1 MYEAFYNLK
10 TKPFQITTDPKFL
23 WLGEKHKEALATLK
37 YGILENKGFLLLTG
51 DVGTGKTVLIH
62 GLVKLLDIAAIV
74 ATIPDPGLSSMDF
87 FNFLAEEF
95 KMNRHFDT
103 KGAFLSHL
111 KHVLYKAS
119 ATDKKVL
126 LVIDEAQRLN
136 HELLEQIRLLS
147 NIEMDNRKLIN
158 IFFVGQSEFNRILNE
173 ERNKA
178 VKQRITVSYH
188 INALTEQETREYI
201 NHRLRV
207 AGGDREIF
215 KPQAL
220 HEIYAFSQG
229 YPRLINI
236 ICDHA
241 LLTGYSGGKKAI
253 DADVIKECEK
263 ELRIPIS
270 NAGRQGKEQDLF
282 ESQQSAL
289 AVLQNRSTG
298 RRIGLFAVVILLFLF
313 IGFIFFN
320 FQIKDTP
327 RWKIEE
333 IAPQSYESPTLKSKE
348 SLATGVENQE
358 ANPKE
363 LPVVKPFDDAVSGDK
378 NLSQA
383 DEVETADQ
391 KDQAST
397 EPKVKPFPDRK
408 ILIYFK
414 HNSNDLPTPAYET
427 LDRIAAFMIH
437 NPEAKVNISGYTDS
451 SGAHSYNVSVS
462 QFRAN
467 IVKGYLVGKGVQ
479 PLRIEAVGLG
489 PDNPIATNATEQG
502 RQTNRRVEIEVNVD
516 KP

>member
-1 MYEAFYNLK
+1 MYQAFYNLK

-37 YGILENKGFLLLTG
+37 YGIAENKGFLLLTG

-62 GLVKLLDIAAIV
+62 GLMKIIDISAIV
-74 ATIPDPGLSSMDF
+74 AAIPDPGLTSMDF

-103 KGAFLSHL
+103 KGAFLIHL
-111 KHVLYKAS
+111 KHFLYKAS
-119 ATDKKVL
+119 ASDKKVL

-158 IFFVGQSEFNRILNE
+158 IFFVGQSEFNGILNE

-188 INALTEQETREYI
+188 IDPLTEHETREYI
-201 NHRLRV
+201 NHRLKV

-215 KPQAL
+215 KPEAL
-220 HEIYAFSQG
+220 HKIHAFSHG

-241 LLTGYSGGKKAI
+241 LLTGYSAGKRAI

-263 ELRIPIS
+263 ELRIPINS
-270 NAGRQGKEQDLF
+270 AGQGAREQGFF
-282 ESQQSAL
+282 ENRPSAL
-289 AVLQNRSTG
+289 PVLQNQSMS
-298 RRIGLFAVVILLFLF
+298 RRIGFFAVIALLLLFT
-313 IGFIFFN
+313 GFLFFN
-320 FQIKDTP
+320 FQLKDTP

-333 IAPQSYESPTLKSKE
+333 IAPQSYDSPTLKSKE
-348 SLATGVENQE
+348 AHVSGTANQE
-358 ANPKE
+358 TPQKE
-363 LPVVKPFDDAVSGDK
+363 LPVVKRFDDGASTDK
-378 NLSQA
+378 NLLQ
-383 DEVETADQ
+383 T
-391 KDQAST
+391 DQAEIAKPEDQVPN
-397 EPKVKPFPDRK
+397 EPQVTPFPDRK
-408 ILIYFK
+408 IIIYFK
-414 HNSNDLPTPAYET
+414 HNSNDLPDPAYET
-427 LDRIAAFMIH
+427 LDRIAEFMNH
-437 NPEAKVNISGYTDS
+437 NPEAKVNIRGYTDS
-451 SGAHSYNVSVS
+451 SGAYSYNVSVS

-467 IVKGYLVGKGVQ
+467 IVKGYLVGKGVH
-479 PLRIEAVGLG
+479 PLKIEAVGLG
-489 PDNPIATNATEQG
+489 PENPIATNETEKG
-502 RQTNRRVEIEVNVD
+502 RQTNRRVEIELNID